1 MNMDSKINNLLYLET
16 IITNLIHREIEEL
29 LRGKESDSQKL
40 KESIIYQIDD
50 RLNTR

>member
-1 MNMDSKINNLLYLET
+1 MDNQKIKNLLYLET
-16 IITNLIHREIEEL
+16 LITNMIHHDVEEL
-29 LRGKESDSQKL
+29 LRGKETDNQKL